1 MFHVKQSEDFSKIF
15 YVKHK
20 SQQNSGRKDKVYFQ
34 NLVEKHLF
42 FHKKLMI
49 SEKTEKNREKL
60 KKMLAFPC
68 FLCYNH

>member
-15 YVKHK
+15 HGKQK
-20 SQQNSGRKDKVYFQ
+20 TQQNNSKKNDGFFP
-34 NLVEKHLF
+34 NLVAKNRI
-42 FHKKLMI
+42 FHKKLLI

>member
-15 YVKHK
+15 CVNHK

-60 KKMLAFPC
+60 KKMLAFPS

>member
-15 YVKHK
+15 CVTHK

-60 KKMLAFPC
+60 KKMLAFPS

>member
-15 YVKHK
+15 CVKHK

-34 NLVEKHLF
+34 NLVEKY
-42 FHKKLMI
+42 

>member
-15 YVKHK
+15 CVKHK

-34 NLVEKHLF
+34 NLVEKYRF

-60 KKMLAFPC
+60 KKMLAFPG